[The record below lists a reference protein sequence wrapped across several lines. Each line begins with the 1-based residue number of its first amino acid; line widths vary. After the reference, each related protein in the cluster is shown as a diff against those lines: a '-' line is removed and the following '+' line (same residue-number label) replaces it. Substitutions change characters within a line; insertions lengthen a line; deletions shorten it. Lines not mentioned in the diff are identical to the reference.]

1 MRTLS
6 ARILLGFAALTLTF
20 GVITA
25 TIVGYMRQVED
36 QVVLIFEGYVPL
48 ALESKDL
55 KSRQDDLRKYLETG
69 ENIPK
74 EGQVGQPLRVSNV
87 AMGRYR
93 RERDNALK
101 NTRGILEALS
111 KKVDIDP
118 RQFVQSRPK
127 IESLERAVA
136 GLAPLY
142 EKVLES
148 KDPTEAERAR
158 DLAHNLALVFIGAS
172 DVDEW
177 LELAQRPL
185 VDPIRLET
193 LIKLRNEER
202 KLAATASNL
211 SEQLE
216 HNVATT
222 RYYLQQNELTLR
234 MRTLY
239 FGIAAVAAGLLITLW
254 VVFTLRPL
262 RRLREGARRIAAG
275 DYASRIPEKGPSEIA
290 ELAREFNSMG
300 RGIEDRERERVRA
313 ERLAAV
319 GKMAAMI
326 THEVRNP
333 LSSIGLNAELLE
345 DELGDQAV
353 EARNLCRAIHREVDR
368 LTAITEEYLAFARL
382 PKPKVAP
389 EAVNTLVGALVAF
402 VREDLAANNI
412 SLVVELAPGDPIA
425 RIDAGQIRQCLINL
439 VRNAADAVTAKH
451 KAGGSAGTVV
461 VRTRQTARR
470 VSIDVEDDGTGIPPD
485 VQAKLFDPFFST
497 KESGNGLGL
506 ALTQQIVRDHGGDLQ
521 VVSTVGRGT
530 TFTLS
535 VPVGGPVGA
544 GGVVA

>member
-6 ARILLGFAALTLTF
+6 ARILLGFAALTITF

-69 ENIPK
+69 ENISK
-74 EGQVGQPLRVSNV
+74 EGQLGQLPLRVSNV
-87 AMGRYR
+87 ALGRYR
-93 RERDNALK
+93 RERDNALR
-101 NTRGILEALS
+101 NTRAILEALA

-127 IESLERAVA
+127 IETLERGVA
-136 GLAPLY
+136 ALAPMY
-142 EKVLES
+142 EKILES
-148 KDPTEAERAR
+148 KDPTEAERAK
-158 DLAHNLALVFIGAS
+158 DLAHNLALVFVGAS

-177 LELAQRPL
+177 IELAQRPL
-185 VDPIRLET
+185 VDPVRLDT
-193 LIKLRNEER
+193 LVRLRTEER
-202 KLAATASNL
+202 KLAATATNL

-216 HNVATT
+216 HNVSTT
-222 RYYLQQNELTLR
+222 RYYLQQNETTLR
-234 MRTLY
+234 QRTLY
-239 FGIAAVAAGLLITLW
+239 FGVGAVAAGLLVTLW
-254 VVFTLRPL
+254 CVYTLRPL

-300 RGIEDRERERVRA
+300 RAVEDRERERVRA

-345 DELGDQAV
+345 DELDDEAK

-389 EAVNTLVGALVAF
+389 EAVNTLVGALAAF
-402 VREDLAANNI
+402 VREDLAAGGVT
-412 SLVVELAPGDPIA
+412 LRVELAAGDPIA
-425 RIDAGQIRQCLINL
+425 KIDAGQIRQCLINL
-439 VRNAADAVTAKH
+439 VRNAADAVAAKH
-451 KAGGSAGTVV
+451 KAPSGSGESAQLGTVTL
-461 VRTRQTARR
+461 RTRQTTRHIE
-470 VSIDVEDDGTGIPPD
+470 IDVEDDGTGIPPE
-485 VQAKLFDPFFST
+485 VQARLFDPFFST

-521 VVSTVGRGT
+521 VNSTVGRGT

-535 VPVGGPVGA
+535 VPVGPA
-544 GGVVA
+544 